1 MPDLDFQVEGAEA
14 ASYAEAPLL
23 NFKLRVTNRVA
34 GEVIH
39 SVMLRCQIM
48 IEPIR
53 RRYDDGEAAG
63 LKDLFGEP
71 DQWSRTLR
79 GTLWTN
85 SNVIVPSFT
94 DGVTVDLP
102 VPCTFDFNVAATKY
116 FAALQSGDAPL
127 LLLFNGTIF
136 YMAESGA
143 LQVTQIPWEKVARYR
158 LPVRV
163 WREMMDIYYPNS
175 AWLCLRRD
183 VFERLYRYKTD
194 RGIPTFEQ
202 ALERVIPDVREEMK
216 EPKIEETNAKE
227 TIH

>member
-14 ASYAEAPLL
+14 APYAEAPLL
-23 NFKLRVTNRVA
+23 NLKLRVINRVA
-34 GEVIH
+34 GEAIH

-48 IEPIR
+48 IEAVR
-53 RRYDDGEAAG
+53 RRYNESEAAG
-63 LKDLFGEP
+63 LKDLFSEP
-71 DQWSRTLR
+71 DQWGRTLR
-79 GTLWTN
+79 STLWTN
-85 SNVIVPSFT
+85 SGVIVPSFT

-127 LLLFNGTIF
+127 LLLFNGTVF
-136 YMAESGA
+136 YTAESGA
-143 LQVTQIPWEKVARYR
+143 LQVTQIPWEKEARYR
-158 LPVRV
+158 LPVRA
-163 WREMMDIYYPNS
+163 WREMMDTYYPNS

-183 VFERLYRYKTD
+183 VFERLYTYKTR

-202 ALERVIPDVREEMK
+202 ALESVIPDVSEEMK
-216 EPKIEETNAKE
+216 GPEIGGLNAKE

>member
-14 ASYAEAPLL
+14 APYAEAPLL
-23 NFKLRVTNRVA
+23 NFKLRVINRVA
-34 GEVIH
+34 GEAIH

-48 IEPIR
+48 IEATR
-53 RRYDDGEAAG
+53 RRYDEGEAVG

-71 DQWSRTLR
+71 DQWGRTLR
-79 GTLWTN
+79 STLWTN

-94 DGVTVDLP
+94 DSVMVDLP

-116 FAALQSGDAPL
+116 FAALQSGEAPL

-136 YMAESGA
+136 YMSESGA
-143 LQVTQIPWEKVARYR
+143 LQVAQIPWEKEARYR
-158 LPVRV
+158 LPVRR
-163 WREMMDIYYPNS
+163 WREMMDVYYPNS

-183 VFERLYRYKTD
+183 VCDRLYRYKVR

-202 ALERVIPDVREEMK
+202 ALERVIPDVSAEMDEPELEE
-216 EPKIEETNAKE
+216 PNAKE